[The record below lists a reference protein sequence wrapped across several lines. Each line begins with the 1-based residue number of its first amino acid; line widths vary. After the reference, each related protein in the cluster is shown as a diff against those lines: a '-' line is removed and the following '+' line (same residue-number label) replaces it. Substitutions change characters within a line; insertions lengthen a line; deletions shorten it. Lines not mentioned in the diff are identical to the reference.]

1 MAAIDKIY
9 IDSFEKYKLFKD
21 WCMSQPKIKD
31 KYGKETSLIDY
42 VVKYTEEWKD
52 GVVLPVCNN
61 PYYIDAYLIRNCPF
75 DFIQKELMLSYGK
88 WSQDDI
94 KEAYDIVMKRGGG
107 KCESG
112 LCHWLSKED
121 FYIENGEIHLYQ
133 GETDYDLIKAGKL
146 YATPQTNKKYK
157 VGKSFQ
163 IIKCPKQQYNRPYN
177 RKKWLVDVEV
187 PEELGYVWYHSNT
200 NTWDFMEEF
209 VIDEWS
215 SSMCIEFKTIKAIK
229 RAILKW
235 KLPVGAIVTC
245 TGRYDS
251 DTYIFRII

>member
-9 IDSFEKYKLFKD
+9 VNSFEKYKLFKD
-21 WCMSQPKIKD
+21 WCMTQPKIKD

-42 VVKYTEEWKD
+42 VFKYTEWKD
-52 GVVLPVCNN
+52 GASLPVCKN

-75 DFIQKELMLSYGK
+75 DFIQKELMVSYGK

-112 LCHWLSKED
+112 VYHWLSKED
-121 FYIENGEIHLYQ
+121 FSIIDGKISLNKEN
-133 GETDYDLIKAGKL
+133 DYDLIKAGKL

-163 IIKCPKQQYNRPYN
+163 IIKCPQHKYNRPYK
-177 RKKWLVDVEV
+177 RKRWFVDADA
-187 PEELGYVWYHSNT
+187 PEELGFLWYHSST
-200 NTWDFMEEF
+200 NTWDFSEEF
-209 VIDEWS
+209 VISEWTS
-215 SSMCIEFKTIKAIK
+215 SGCSEYKTIKAIK

-235 KLPVGAIVTC
+235 KLPVGTTVTC
-245 TGRYDS
+245 TGRYVE
-251 DTYIFRII
+251 DTYEFKVV

>member
-9 IDSFEKYKLFKD
+9 IDSFEKYKLFKY
-21 WCMSQPKIKD
+21 WCKTQPKLKD

-42 VVKYTEEWKD
+42 VFNYTEWKD
-52 GVVLPVCNN
+52 GAVLPVCKN

-88 WSQDDI
+88 WSQEDI

-112 LCHWLSKED
+112 VYHWLSKED
-121 FYIENGEIHLYQ
+121 FYSENGEIHLYKD
-133 GETDYDLIKAGKL
+133 ETDYDLIKAGKL

-163 IIKCPKQQYNRPYN
+163 IIKCPQHKYNRPYK
-177 RKKWLVDVEV
+177 RKRWFVDVDA
-187 PEELGYVWYHSNT
+187 PEELGFLWYHSST
-200 NTWDFMEEF
+200 NTWDFSEEF
-209 VIDEWS
+209 VISEWTS
-215 SSMCIEFKTIKAIK
+215 SGCSEYKTIKAIK

-235 KLPVGAIVTC
+235 KLPVGTTVTC
-245 TGRYDS
+245 TGRYVE
-251 DTYIFRII
+251 DTYEFEII

>member
-21 WCMSQPKIKD
+21 WCMTQPKIKD

-75 DFIQKELMLSYGK
+75 DFIQKELMICYGK
-88 WSQDDI
+88 WTQEDI
-94 KEAYDIVMKRGGG
+94 EEAYDIVMKRGGG
-107 KCESG
+107 KCEYG
-112 LCHWLSKED
+112 ACHWLSKED
-121 FYIENGEIHLYQ
+121 FSIIDGEISLNK
-133 GETDYDLIKAGKL
+133 ESDYDLIKAGKL

-157 VGKSFQ
+157 VGKSFR
-163 IIKCPKQQYNRPYN
+163 IIKCPKQQYNKPYN

-200 NTWDFMEEF
+200 NTWDFTEEF

>member
-9 IDSFEKYKLFKD
+9 VDSFEKYKLFKD
-21 WCMSQPKIKD
+21 WCMTQPKLKD

-42 VVKYTEEWKD
+42 VFKYTEEWPE
-52 GVVLPVCNN
+52 GAVLPVCNN

-75 DFIQKELMLSYGK
+75 DFIQKELMVSYGK
-88 WSQDDI
+88 WTQEDME
-94 KEAYDIVMKRGGG
+94 EAYDIVMKRGGG
-107 KCESG
+107 KCERG
-112 LCHWLSKED
+112 LFHWLSKED
-121 FYIENGEIHLYQ
+121 FYSENGEIHLYQ

-146 YATPQTNKKYK
+146 YATPQTNKKYE
-157 VGKSFQ
+157 VGKSFK
-163 IIKCPKQQYNRPYN
+163 IVKCPKQQYNKPYN

-215 SSMCIEFKTIKAIK
+215 SSMCIEFKTIKSIK

-245 TGRYDS
+245 TGKYVE
-251 DTYIFRII
+251 DTYEFKVV

>member
-1 MAAIDKIY
+1 
-9 IDSFEKYKLFKD
+9 
-21 WCMSQPKIKD
+21 
-31 KYGKETSLIDY
+31 
-42 VVKYTEEWKD
+42 
-52 GVVLPVCNN
+52 
-61 PYYIDAYLIRNCPF
+61 
-75 DFIQKELMLSYGK
+75 MLSYGK

-112 LCHWLSKED
+112 PCHWLSKED

-146 YATPQTNKKYK
+146 YATPQTNKKYE

-200 NTWDFMEEF
+200 NTWDFTEEF
-209 VIDEWS
+209 VIDDES
-215 SSMCIEFKTIKAIK
+215 SNCCTKYKTIKAIK

-235 KLPVGAIVTC
+235 KLPVGTIVTC
-245 TGRYDS
+245 TGKYIE
-251 DTYIFRII
+251 DTYKFKIIYFLFFFSLYSDYIFLFLFIFLLRL

>member
-1 MAAIDKIY
+1 MAAINKIY

-21 WCMSQPKIKD
+21 WCMTQPKIKD

-52 GVVLPVCNN
+52 GAVLPVCNN

-94 KEAYDIVMKRGGG
+94 KEAHDIVMKRGGE

-112 LCHWLSKED
+112 VDHWLSKED
-121 FYIENGEIHLYQ
+121 FSIIDGKISLNKES
-133 GETDYDLIKAGKL
+133 DYDLIKEGKL
-146 YATPQTNKKYK
+146 YATPQTNKKYE
-157 VGKSFQ
+157 VGKSFK
-163 IIKCPKQQYNRPYN
+163 IVKCPKQQYNRPYKCK
-177 RKKWLVDVEV
+177 RWFVDVEV

-235 KLPVGAIVTC
+235 KLPVGTIVTC
-245 TGRYDS
+245 TGRYVE
-251 DTYIFRII
+251 DTYEFKVV